1 MILDKYLNHIKWL
14 LNALKEHNKIIKNDI
29 NNKLENEPYKDS
41 INYKKCCSLF
51 LTYCK
56 LLQNFDKEYQTALNS
71 NNLKKYILFNIY
83 KVYLVRIINVFK
95 DSGYYLKM
103 SRQEMIYIKDSFGI
117 HFQEMKQVA
126 NLLLVIQQDFI
137 VILKN
142 LH

>member
-1 MILDKYLNHIKWL
+1 M
-14 LNALKEHNKIIKNDI
+14 
-29 NNKLENEPYKDS
+29 
-41 INYKKCCSLF
+41 
-51 LTYCK
+51 TYCK

>member
-29 NNKLENEPYKDS
+29 NNKLENKPYKDS

-56 LLQNFDKEYQTALNS
+56 LLQNFDKEYQIALNS